1 MEIIVIIVLVVV
13 VWIAISIHLKKKRRD
28 KLLAKY
34 EKRLKELLEKYGDAE
49 VVEKIMQ
56 QMVWQG
62 QTAAQLID
70 SLGSPVDVDRRVM
83 KTKTKEVWKY
93 NETGKGRYA
102 LRITVED
109 GEVVGWDNKS

>member
-1 MEIIVIIVLVVV
+1 MGIIVIIVLVIVA
-13 VWIAISIHLKKKRRD
+13 WIAISIHLKKKRRVE
-28 KLLAKY
+28 LLA
-34 EKRLKELLEKYGDAE
+34 KYGDAE
-49 VVEKIMQ
+49 IVDRIINKMF
-56 QMVWQG
+56 WQG
-62 QTAAQLID
+62 QTPAQLVD
-70 SLGSPVDVDRRVM
+70 SIGNPVDVDRKVL